1 MHAFSKQAARVRDL
15 AKQVADIAAAPEEDE
30 KARLWTACNDLD
42 PTRPMIFADPQHG
55 WDELLQAWLTTEC
68 DDPLWAEVERRL
80 RILLIRHE
88 HIPDDF
94 PIRNTFDVPI
104 VYTGAGYDDYG
115 PRLHVS
121 RTGREDGAYRI
132 EPVIQ
137 TADDMRK
144 LHPRPIRLDPE
155 ETDRTVQ
162 RVGDIIGD
170 ILAVPKVGRSRWRYG
185 LTRVLIHMR
194 GLQNMML
201 DMYDNPGLLHELMTF
216 LRDDFMRE
224 LDLFERE
231 GAMAL
236 NNTPDH
242 VTGSGGLSP
251 TTSLPA
257 DDFSGTVRAVDCV
270 CWGESQETVGV
281 GPEQFEA
288 FVLPYQLP
296 LLKRFGLVDYGCC
309 EPLDQKLDLLLRAIP
324 HLRWV
329 SVSPWA
335 DRELCAQKLGK
346 DHVFV
351 YKPNPAR
358 ICAPQP
364 DWQGAER
371 EIRETIRMA
380 QGCPMHIVMK
390 DTHTFCNEPAR
401 ITEWCRMAARVVA
414 ETA

>member
-1 MHAFSKQAARVRDL
+1 MNAVCGQTALVRDL
-15 AKQVADIAAAPEEDE
+15 AKRVADIAAAPEEDR
-30 KARLWTACNDLD
+30 KARLWTACNDLQ
-42 PTRPMIFADPQHG
+42 PERPMIFADPQNG
-55 WDELLQAWLTTEC
+55 WKELLDAWLRVEC
-68 DDPLWAEVERRL
+68 DEPLRAEVERRL

-88 HIPDDF
+88 HVPDDF

-104 VYTGAGYDDYG
+104 AYSGAGYDDYG
-115 PRLHVS
+115 PPLHVS
-121 RTGREDGAYRI
+121 RTGNRDGAYRI
-132 EPVIQ
+132 EPVIRSE
-137 TADDMRK
+137 ADMSK
-144 LHPRPIRLDPE
+144 LRPRPIRLDLG
-155 ETDRTVQ
+155 ETDRTAR
-162 RVGDIIGD
+162 RVEDIIGD
-170 ILAVPKVGRSRWRYG
+170 ILHVRKVGRSRWRYG

-201 DMYDNPGLLHELMTF
+201 DMYDNPGLLHRLMEF

-231 GAMAL
+231 GAIAL
-236 NNTPDH
+236 NNTPDN

-251 TTSLPA
+251 TTALPA
-257 DDFSGTVRAVDCV
+257 DGFLGTVRAGDCV

-281 GPEQFEA
+281 GPAQFEE
-288 FVLPYQLP
+288 FVLQYQLP
-296 LLKRFGLVDYGCC
+296 LLERFGLVDYGCC
-309 EPLDQKLDLLLRAIP
+309 EPLDQKLDLLLREIP

-335 DRELCAQKLGK
+335 NRELCAQKLDK
-346 DHVFV
+346 RYVYV

-380 QGCPMHIVMK
+380 RGCPMHIVMK

-401 ITEWCRMAARVVA
+401 ITEWCRMAARVVRDA
-414 ETA
+414 V